1 MNSGGFATAAE
12 QHKVCA
18 RVPHCAG
25 TSQRAVALRPY
36 LTWETYTVLGWALIF
51 FLLAVIAGYFG
62 FFGLAGMA
70 ASMAKVLFLIFLVLL
85 VVSFIVRAFR
95 GKSVL

>member
-1 MNSGGFATAAE
+1 MCAPEFHIAPEHRSAPWRCGHIYFA
-12 QHKVCA
+12 
-18 RVPHCAG
+18 
-25 TSQRAVALRPY
+25 
-36 LTWETYTVLGWALIF
+36 ETYTVLGWALIF
-51 FLLAVIAGYFG
+51 FLRAVVAGYFG
-62 FFGLAGMA
+62 FFALAGMA